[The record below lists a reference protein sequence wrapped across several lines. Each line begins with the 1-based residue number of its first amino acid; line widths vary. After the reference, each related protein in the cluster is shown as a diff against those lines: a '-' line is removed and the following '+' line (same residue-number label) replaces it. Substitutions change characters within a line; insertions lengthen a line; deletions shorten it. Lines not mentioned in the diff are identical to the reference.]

1 MTSGR
6 IMTQKLEVL
15 HAEVLGDNLL
25 IILTSSSESNLSNIL
40 TVSSQSNFHFDCKL
54 RVYFVNHLSIILT
67 ARSEPNSSII
77 LTASSESENLG

>member
-15 HAEVLGDNLL
+15 HAGVLGDNLS

-40 TVSSQSNFHFDCKL
+40 TASSQSNFHFDCKL
-54 RVYFVNHLSIILT
+54 RV
-67 ARSEPNSSII
+67 
-77 LTASSESENLG
+77 

>member
-15 HAEVLGDNLL
+15 HAGVLGDNLS

-40 TVSSQSNFHFDCKL
+40 TASSQSNFHFDCKL
-54 RVYFVNHLSIILT
+54 GV
-67 ARSEPNSSII
+67 
-77 LTASSESENLG
+77 